1 MRPRDLA
8 RLAST
13 PYDVLV
19 IGGGIH
25 GLACAYE
32 AASRGLSTALLEAGD
47 YGGASSFNH
56 QKTVHGGLR
65 ALQSLSLGRARD
77 GIRERRAFARMAP
90 WLLRPLPFVTP
101 TGASLMRS
109 RAAFRAA
116 FLLDSRLGYDRN
128 VRVEPELHLPAPRL
142 LSQAAA
148 RKLLKGIRQD
158 GLTGAA
164 QWHDYQMVENDR
176 LTIAVAAA
184 ADRAGADLAN
194 HVEVQAVLRRAG
206 AVAGARALDR
216 LTGSEIEVRCRSVV
230 NAAGAAA
237 GRIMDMLGLA
247 RPFPLLKAMNLVTT
261 RPAGDLALAAPARSG
276 RMLTQVPWR
285 GRAIVGTWQSATLA
299 AQVEGPPT
307 RPEVDEF
314 LADANEAFPP
324 LALDE
329 TAVALVHWGLVPA
342 VTGPGGPDLLPASRL
357 LWHRRE
363 GAAGAVTVVGAKYTT
378 ARAAAE
384 RTVDG
389 LAREL
394 GTHIRPSRTSL
405 TPLPGAGIADHEGLA
420 LEAARRLGVDLPPAV
435 AAHLA
440 RLYGEHALAVVRIAA
455 ERPDTVRPIGRHAPT
470 IAAEVVH
477 AIRHE
482 HAFRLADIVLRR
494 TTAGAAGHPGADA
507 VASVADLAAAELGW
521 DDGRRAEEMA
531 ALEGTYR
538 VG

>member
-32 AASRGLSTALLEAGD
+32 AASRGLSIALLEAGD

-65 ALQSLSLGRARD
+65 ALQSLSLRRARE
-77 GIRERRAFARMAP
+77 GIRERRAVARMAP

-101 TGASLMRS
+101 TGGSVMRS

-128 VRVEPELHLPAPRL
+128 AGVEPELHLPAPRL

-148 RKLLKGIRQD
+148 RRLLKGVRQH

-176 LTIAVAAA
+176 LTVAVAAA

-194 HVEVQAVLRRAG
+194 HVEVQAVLRRGG

-216 LTGSEIEVRCRSVV
+216 LTGSAFEVRSRALV

-237 GRIMDMLGLA
+237 GRIMEMFGAA
-247 RPFPLLKAMNLVTT
+247 RSFPLLKAMNLVTT
-261 RPAGDLALAAPARSG
+261 RPAGDLALAAPAGSG

-285 GRAIVGTWQSATLA
+285 GRAIVGTWQAGALA
-299 AQVEGPPT
+299 LQEDGPPT
-307 RPEVDEF
+307 RQETDAF
-314 LADANEAFPP
+314 LAEANEAFPP
-324 LALDE
+324 LALDDS
-329 TAVALVHWGLVPA
+329 AVALVHWGLVPA
-342 VTGPGGPDLLPASRL
+342 VQGRRGPDLLPASRL

-363 GAAGAVTVVGAKYTT
+363 GTAGAVTIVGAKYTT
-378 ARAAAE
+378 ARATAE

-394 GTHIRPSRTSL
+394 GIRIRASRTSL
-405 TPLPGAGIADHEGLA
+405 TPLPGAGLADHEGMA
-420 LEAARRLGVDLPPAV
+420 LDAARRLGVALPPAV
-435 AAHLA
+435 LAHLA
-440 RLYGEHALAVVRIAA
+440 RLYGEHAVDVVRLAA
-455 ERPDTVRPIGRHAPT
+455 ERPDGARPIGAHGAT
-470 IAAEVVH
+470 IGAEVLH

-482 HAFRLADIVLRR
+482 HACRLADIVLRR
-494 TTAGAAGHPGADA
+494 TAAGAAGHPGADA
-507 VASVADLAAAELGW
+507 VAAAADLAAAELGW
-521 DDGRRAEEMA
+521 DEHRRAEEVA
-531 ALEGTYR
+531 ALERTYR